1 MPSCS
6 SKGSGPAHI
15 LLWCHLSP
23 YTRGVNITV
32 TIAYTC
38 SSFPVVLPTESF
50 LQFFYSSVLL
60 LGGSIY
66 PLLSH
71 ISGVGDMAL
80 LLLLL
85 VGVLVSIVC
94 SVCSLPRNPRSLKS
108 HYCCCCR
115 TSHHALP
122 YPFCKRSRTTS

>member
-85 VGVLVSIVC
+85 LVGVSGVYCLLCLLSSEDSEESEESLLLLLSDVS
-94 SVCSLPRNPRSLKS
+94 PRSS
-108 HYCCCCR
+108 I
-115 TSHHALP
+115 
-122 YPFCKRSRTTS
+122 PFL